1 MNFKFLLTIHVP
13 SGRDTIQ
20 SKLSLASELASEF
33 FIIPQGPTIIIDAGD
48 GHEPTQLA
56 SSYPSAALSHIQDL
70 TTGSLR
76 RDLLRLLVPEVEHV
90 PLGFFTQADE
100 THEGSYPLSARCH
113 CDLYP
118 RRVKRA
124 YAKNFP
130 WREEALLNFVS
141 SLLRESLMS
150 QCIILA
156 KKTARA
162 KKSHFVCDDYH

>member
-1 MNFKFLLTIHVP
+1 MNLNFFLTIHVP
-13 SGRDTIQ
+13 SDRDTIQ
-20 SKLSLASELASEF
+20 SKLPLASELASEF

-48 GHEPTQLA
+48 DHEPTQLA
-56 SSYPSAALSHIQDL
+56 SSSPSAALSHVQDL

-76 RDLLRLLVPEVEHV
+76 RDLLLVPEVEHV
-90 PLGFFTQADE
+90 PLVFFTQADE
-100 THEGSYPLSARCH
+100 THEGSYPLSARCQ